1 MTHPL
6 QENNGTLDPNGIHLR
21 GSNPWVLLTLCWFLR
36 CLELVAR
43 SKTGVKAPFR
53 ELFAIAGGFHDG
65 EKIMVINYCHGINF
79 LQIWLGLE
87 EYSLQKHNWYIM
99 MLGMIEGWGDHHC
112 LKTDASLTKSTFI
125 KTRTPESA
133 PARGRVGAATHTG
146 GMNDLQM
153 HEKRKGL
160 TDSFLHCPIWA
171 WFQIHHVNELCFCGI
186 SEIFRIFQDILALF
200 QWKFLSPP
208 QQI

>member
-21 GSNPWVLLTLCWFLR
+21 GSNPWVQTLHSADSCDALNWWPGAKR
-36 CLELVAR
+36 VSR
-43 SKTGVKAPFR
+43 HMPRVI
-53 ELFAIAGGFHDG
+53 AIAGGFHDHR
-65 EKIMVINYCHGINF
+65 KIMVINSCHGINT

-87 EYSLQKHNWYIM
+87 EYSLHKHNWYIM